1 MNNNKNNIRSVGAF
15 ANSQAYI
22 TGFTDGEG
30 SFIVS
35 ITKNSELKFG

>member
-1 MNNNKNNIRSVGAF
+1 METPRARSSEALRPDKL
-15 ANSQAYI
+15 NPNYI

-35 ITKNSELKFG
+35 IRQG